1 VRRWFPTTAASKTI
15 VPDDGTEGNGLRVLM
30 ST

>member
-1 VRRWFPTTAASKTI
+1 MMFPTTAVSKTI
-15 VPDDGTEGNGLRVLM
+15 VPDDGTEGNGLRVLL